1 MNECYRI
8 LEHLM
13 ENKQQVRVVYTSG
26 NTIIDVTG
34 EIWLVWHIN
43 GYITMS
49 ISGAIVCILAI
60 DSYSFQEEGLEILIK
75 PGEKINLKFLK

>member
-26 NTIIDVTG
+26 NAIIEVTG
-34 EIWLVWHIN
+34 KIWLVWNVN

-49 ISGAIVCILAI
+49 VSGAIFGIMAI
-60 DSYSFQEEGLEILIK
+60 ESYVIRENELEIIIK